1 LTLFD
6 LLLVITMQTF
16 KRPHHQ
22 RIAQVLSALDANL
35 LRQHHC
41 LFAGG
46 TVIAMRYG
54 EYRESVDM
62 DFLVS
67 NLASY
72 RALRELLKGA
82 DIAKILREG
91 AAGLIKSGEI
101 RADQYGIRTMLAS
114 ADTQIKFEIVHEGR
128 FNLDPPGKHDEL
140 CGVSTLTP
148 LDMATSKL
156 LANSD
161 RWSDESVFTRDVI
174 DLAMMRPTLP
184 LLTKALAKSEVAYG
198 ADIKRD
204 LDKVLA
210 KLQHKE
216 GLLERCMQVMAM
228 TMSKAEVWQRLR
240 ALRRVL

>member
-1 LTLFD
+1 
-6 LLLVITMQTF
+6 MQNF

-22 RIAQVLSALDANL
+22 RIAQALSALDADL
-35 LRQHHC
+35 LRQHRC

-67 NLASY
+67 DLASF
-72 RALRELLKGA
+72 RSLRELLKGN
-82 DIAKILREG
+82 DIQKILREG
-91 AAGLIKSGEI
+91 TRFIGSSDI
-101 RADQYGIRTMLAS
+101 RTDQYGIRTVLTS
-114 ADTQIKFEIVHEGR
+114 ADTKIKFEIVLEAR
-128 FNLDPPGKHDEL
+128 ITLDEPGKNDVL

-148 LDMATSKL
+148 LDMAASKL

-161 RWSDESVFTRDVI
+161 RWNDESVFTRDVI

-184 LLTKALAKSEVAYG
+184 LLKKAIAKSEAAYG
-198 ADIKRD
+198 ADIKKD
-204 LDKVLA
+204 LDKVLT

-216 GLLERCMQVMAM
+216 GLLDRCMQVMAM

>member
-1 LTLFD
+1 MHYVLPWAN
-6 LLLVITMQTF
+6 TMRTF

-22 RIAQVLSALDANL
+22 RIAQVLSALDADL
-35 LRQHHC
+35 LREHHC

-67 NLASY
+67 DIASY
-72 RALRELLKGA
+72 RALRVLLKGSS
-82 DIAKILREG
+82 IHKILRDDSTSF
-91 AAGLIKSGEI
+91 IQSSEI
-101 RADQYGIRTMLAS
+101 RADQYGIRTVITS
-114 ADTQIKFEIVHEGR
+114 ADIKIKFEIALEGR
-128 FNLDPPGKHDEL
+128 ISLSVPGRSDQL

-148 LDMATSKL
+148 VDMATSKL

-161 RWSDESVFTRDVI
+161 RWNDESVFARDVI
-174 DLAMMRPTLP
+174 DLAMMRPALA
-184 LLTKALAKSEVAYG
+184 LLTKALTNSEEAYG
-198 ADIKRD
+198 TSIKKD
-204 LDKVLA
+204 LGKALN
-210 KLQHKE
+210 KLQQQE
-216 GLLERCMQVMAM
+216 GLLERCMQVMGM